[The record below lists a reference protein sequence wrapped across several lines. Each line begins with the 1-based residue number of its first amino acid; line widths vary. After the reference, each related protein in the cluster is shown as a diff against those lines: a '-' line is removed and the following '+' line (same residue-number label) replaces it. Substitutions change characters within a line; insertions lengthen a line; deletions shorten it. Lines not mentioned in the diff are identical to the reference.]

1 MLSLGVGNGVPLIK
15 CCHLE
20 ASQVP
25 ETEDGYLS
33 SLYLNLDVWLPGDV
47 NSRKIPKLG
56 LDSPSM
62 E

>member
-1 MLSLGVGNGVPLIK
+1 MLSLGVGDGVPLIK

-33 SLYLNLDVWLPGDV
+33 SLYLNLVVWLPGDV
-47 NSRKIPKLG
+47 NSRKIPK
-56 LDSPSM
+56 
-62 E
+62 